1 MPPKAKS
8 PSCIVNPAM
17 PITSD
22 TAAVYWLTGRE
33 KSTRLSTQ
41 ILMPMM
47 PMRP

>member
-1 MPPKAKS
+1 MVK
-8 PSCIVNPAM
+8 PAM
-17 PITSD
+17 AITSY

-47 PMRP
+47 PMSP